1 MLGLLDILP
10 PTGHKKDWKDVY
22 IVSELMDTDLH
33 YIIHSKQPLTDEHFK
48 YFLYQVSTA
57 LTTGLTVT
65 PTLTLTLTTALTT
78 ALTLTLTLALTLIP
92 TSTPTST
99 QPLTRPPTPAAT
111 RPPQQILR
119 GLHAWVGLGVASP

>member
-48 YFLYQVSTA
+48 YFLYQVRCTQPQPKPDPSPNPTR
-57 LTTGLTVT
+57 
-65 PTLTLTLTTALTT
+65 TLTQ
-78 ALTLTLTLALTLIP
+78 
-92 TSTPTST
+92 T
-99 QPLTRPPTPAAT
+99 QPCPP
-111 RPPQQILR
+111 
-119 GLHAWVGLGVASP
+119 

>member
-48 YFLYQVSTA
+48 YFLYQA
-57 LTTGLTVT
+57 R
-65 PTLTLTLTTALTT
+65 
-78 ALTLTLTLALTLIP
+78 
-92 TSTPTST
+92 ST
-99 QPLTRPPTPAAT
+99 QPQPKPDPSPT
-111 RPPQQILR
+111 QR
-119 GLHAWVGLGVASP
+119 GP